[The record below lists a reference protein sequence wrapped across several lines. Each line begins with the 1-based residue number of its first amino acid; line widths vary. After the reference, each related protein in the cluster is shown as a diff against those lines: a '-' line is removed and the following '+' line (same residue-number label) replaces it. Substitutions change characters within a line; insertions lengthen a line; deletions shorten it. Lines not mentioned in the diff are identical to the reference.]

1 MQAQAF
7 VLERA
12 VECLNETLVA
22 WLADRK
28 QSAPMLKCG
37 DGAVVASRARE
48 GDMWLNRVHFGTCGF
63 DLAILSGIFEMAAEV
78 IFAPIAEVN
87 AFDTPD

>member
-1 MQAQAF
+1 
-7 VLERA
+7 
-12 VECLNETLVA
+12 
-22 WLADRK
+22 
-28 QSAPMLKCG
+28 MLKCG